1 LNKLK
6 AAGMALVATGAITTD
21 QWILILSIIVTVAG
35 MIQSYL
41 ESRKK

>member
-1 LNKLK
+1 MNKLK
-6 AAGMALVATGAITTD
+6 AAGIGLVATGAITTE

-41 ESRKK
+41 ENRTK